1 MVEFTENFI
10 RRNGLRVAIAGRPNV
25 GKSTLFNRLAGKK
38 IAIVHDTPGVT
49 RDRKEAFGQLAD
61 IPLVLIDTAGLE
73 QGSEDLLMA
82 GMWTQ
87 ASRAFHEAEVVLF
100 VFDAREGLTADD
112 ETLARF
118 LRKQKKPMILVANK
132 CEGKAGS
139 VGIGESYRLGFG
151 EPVAISAEHGEGLGD
166 LYDALEL
173 HYRKKQIVEEVDAEQ
188 EEELGP
194 LQLAILGRPN
204 VGKSTLLN
212 HMIGDE
218 RVLTGPE
225 AGVTRDAI
233 SVEWE
238 FEGKP
243 IRLIDTA
250 GIRKRAKV
258 VEKLERLAVGDSYD
272 ALKYAHVAILVL
284 DAMIPL
290 EKQDLQIASRIVD
303 EGRALVVALN
313 KWDLITNKDV
323 YLKEIRE
330 ELENLL
336 PQIRGVPLIPIVAT
350 KGKNLHQLMKT
361 VLEMYEIWNI
371 RIPTSKLNRWLE
383 HIVDHHPPPL
393 INGRRIKIKYM
404 TQIKS
409 RPPTFVLFCSKAMQ
423 LPDSYSRYLVN
434 SIRKDLNLPG
444 VPIRL
449 MVRSGENPYD
459 KK

>member
-1 MVEFTENFI
+1 MVEFTESFI
-10 RRNGLRVAIAGRPNV
+10 RRNGLKVAIAGRPNV

-73 QGSEDLLMA
+73 QGSEDHLMA

-87 ASRAFHEAEVVLF
+87 ASRAFHESEIVLF
-100 VFDAREGLTADD
+100 VFDAREGLTPDD
-112 ETLARF
+112 ETLARW
-118 LRKQKKPMILVANK
+118 LRKQEKPMILVANK
-132 CEGKAGS
+132 CEGRAGS
-139 VGIGESYRLGFG
+139 HGIAESYRLGFG
-151 EPVAISAEHGEGLGD
+151 EPIAISAEHGEGLGD
-166 LYDALEL
+166 LYDALSKFYEA
-173 HYRKKQIVEEVDAEQ
+173 KQIVQDEEF
-188 EEELGP
+188 EEGEEHGP

-212 HMIGDE
+212 QLVGDD

-238 FEGKP
+238 FEGRP

-258 VEKLERLAVGDSYD
+258 TEKLEKLAVGDSFE

-284 DAMIPL
+284 DSMIPL
-290 EKQDLQIASRIVD
+290 EKQDLQIASRIVE
-303 EGRALVVALN
+303 EGRAVVIALN
-313 KWDLITNKDV
+313 KWDLVKDKDA
-323 YLKEIRE
+323 YLKELRE
-330 ELENLL
+330 KQEMLL
-336 PQIRGVPLIPIVAT
+336 PQIRGVPLIPLSAK
-350 KGKNLHQLMKT
+350 KGKGIPQLLAAVFET
-361 VLEMYEIWNI
+361 YDLWNV
-371 RIPTSKLNRWLE
+371 RVSTSKLNRWLE

-393 INGRRIKIKYM
+393 INGKRIKIKYM

-423 LPDSYSRYLVN
+423 LPDSYSRYLIN
-434 SIRKDLNLPG
+434 SIREDFKLPG
-444 VPIRL
+444 IPLRL
-449 MVRSGENPYD
+449 LVRSGENPYD